1 MSQGNDITFKMLR
14 GNVSDVVIQLDEVR
28 KNPKKFVCLND
39 NVDHDSPLVL
49 FVFSSV

>member
-1 MSQGNDITFKMLR
+1 MSQDDITFKMLR

-39 NVDHDSPLVL
+39 NVDHESPLVL
-49 FVFSSV
+49 LTFLSF